1 MAITTAEF
9 LAMTPQPYS
18 GVRDQLMTGDI
29 LLFSSVGG
37 FSMVIEDATDSL
49 WSHAALIWRVGEA
62 GLDRVLILES
72 IENVG
77 IRAVAASSRLNGT
90 PAAPQ
95 PYGGHL
101 LVARHSA
108 LPQPLPPEK
117 AVDMT
122 RFGID
127 HLGYPYSPEELVKI
141 ASRITLGILG
151 ISLPGELEPTTAY
164 ICSEFVAKC
173 FDAVGID
180 LAPDRRGFMAPADIA
195 ADPNVAPVLALCPDP
210 VAPTQPAAGSS
221 PAS

>member
-1 MAITTAEF
+1 MAITKAEF
-9 LAMTPQPYS
+9 MAMTPRPYS
-18 GVRDQLMTGDI
+18 EVRDQLMTGDI

-37 FSMVIEDATDSL
+37 FSSVIEEATDSL
-49 WSHAALIWRVGEA
+49 WSHAGLIWRVGEV

-77 IRAVAASSRLNGT
+77 IRAVAAGSRLNGT
-90 PAAPQ
+90 PAAPR
-95 PYGGHL
+95 PYDGHL
-101 LVARHSA
+101 VVARHGG
-108 LPQPLPPEK
+108 LPQPLPAGR

-127 HLGYPYSPEELVKI
+127 HLGYPYSPGELVKI

-151 ISLPGELEPTTAY
+151 ISLPGELEPTKAY

-195 ADPNVAPVLALCPDP
+195 ADPNVTPFLALRPDP
-210 VAPTQPAAGSS
+210 VAPPPPEAGSA